1 MSTEKPSSLCLS
13 SSVHHDTL
21 NSCVANLEQKPKFQ
35 TRVLILNVCGL
46 LYKKLWEYEFL
57 L

>member
-1 MSTEKPSSLCLS
+1 MSTEKPSSLYLS